1 MKKLFY
7 GHECLWL
14 SADEKHWFQKHFTI
28 MWYAYNFSTAVKKLE
43 PYTTYQIVKYLVTQ
57 VTRMVATQQATRTDY
72 RMWSHLIK
80 I

>member
-1 MKKLFY
+1 
-7 GHECLWL
+7 
-14 SADEKHWFQKHFTI
+14 

-57 VTRMVATQQATRTDY
+57 VTRMVATQQATRTD
-72 RMWSHLIK
+72 ITECEV